1 MIETIFITVMALVLL
16 AYVAVP
22 LFFPQQADTLPD
34 NRDPRL
40 AELEGERDAL
50 LRAIQELEYRH
61 DLAENRRE
69 QLRARYEAKAA
80 MVLRALD
87 ARQQELN
94 GIPVSPVK
102 PASQRRFPFIAVTLL
117 TLMVASAAALGG
129 WVLPRL
135 GSASVT
141 TFFEDD
147 LQAAQD
153 LRKLQREAERK
164 PSVESLVAL
173 GDAYW
178 FQGQINQDDDLIQQS
193 ADTYLQAAE
202 LGDLPAQAAYNLG
215 FVQVRRVGPEGLPWL
230 EQAVEAEPDNPE
242 FVLELAAMYYQM
254 GFVDK
259 ALEQWRAYQA
269 SPYGQDDPEI
279 DNVVAEAERIAP
291 AAKAVQRDPS
301 EENLLELGEV
311 LWDLQSYPAA
321 LGVYFQLLQDAN
333 PNNLLALSRMGQAL
347 FFTGN
352 TEQAVIAL
360 SRARELEQA
369 QNLPQLDTLLFLG
382 NAYFSL
388 DSYEAAIEAW
398 QAYVQVAGGEARAG
412 RVPQLIQQAQ
422 DALAG
427 TASEVA
433 AGENSLTNQAPS
445 LSGLNLYGQQC
456 SMCHGASGQGGTGP
470 RLANNAK
477 LDDTDWLRK
486 VILNGRGMM
495 PAYEAVLSEQE
506 IDVLVQFL
514 QENFSP
520 LP

>member
-22 LFFPQQADTLPD
+22 LFLPQQADALPD

-61 DLAENRRE
+61 DLAEQRRE

-87 ARQQELN
+87 ARQQELQ
-94 GIPVSPVK
+94 GIQVSAVK

-117 TLMVASAAALGG
+117 TLMVASATALGG

-141 TFFEDD
+141 TFFEED
-147 LQAAQD
+147 LRAAQD
-153 LRKLQREAERK
+153 LRNLQREATRN

-173 GDAYW
+173 ADAYW
-178 FQGQINQDDDLIQQS
+178 FQGQMSQDDALIMQS

-215 FVQVRRVGPEGLPWL
+215 FVEVRRTGQEGLQWL
-230 EQAVEAEPDNPE
+230 EQAVAAEPENPE
-242 FVLELAAMYYQM
+242 FVLELAAIYYQL
-254 GFVDK
+254 GFVEE
-259 ALEQWRAYQA
+259 ALEQWRVYQA

-279 DNVVAEAERIAP
+279 DTVVAEAEQIAP
-291 AAKAVQRDPS
+291 VAKAVQLDPS

-311 LWDLQSYPAA
+311 LWELQMHPAA
-321 LGVYFQLLQDAN
+321 LGIYFQILQDAN

-360 SRARELEQA
+360 SRARELEEA
-369 QNLPQLDTLLFLG
+369 QNAPELDTLLFLG

-398 QAYVQVAGGEARAG
+398 QAYVEVAGGEAQAG
-412 RVPQLIQQAQ
+412 RIPQLIQQAQ

-427 TASEVA
+427 VA
-433 AGENSLTNQAPS
+433 AEEPLVTEANQ
-445 LSGLNLYGQQC
+445 LSGINLYGQHC
-456 SMCHGASGQGGTGP
+456 SMCHGANGQGGTGS
-470 RLANNAK
+470 RLASNAK
-477 LDDTDWLRK
+477 LRDSDWLRD
-486 VILNGRGMM
+486 VILNGRGIM
-495 PAYEAVLSEQE
+495 PAYQAILSEPE
-506 IDVLVQFL
+506 IDALVFFM
-514 QENFSP
+514 QESFSP